1 MPDADREMWQN
12 LSMAPADE
20 TETETLRRAAM
31 ACLLEGMEEAGL
43 GAIPPQAVVAPA
55 TVIHAAETSD
65 LSLEQRIEACR
76 LCALGSAR
84 QCSVPGEGSPTAR
97 IMILGNAPGEAEDRE
112 GRPFVGPAGQLLDK
126 IIQGGMGLKREEVFL
141 SNTLKCRPAE
151 DRAALTSELDAC
163 APYLE
168 EQIAA
173 VQPEL
178 LIVLGQEAAQ
188 HLLKTD
194 LSLSRLRGE
203 LHHRPQGGPVVLVT
217 YHPASLL
224 QDPEQ
229 KRACWEDIQLGL
241 RHLGLGRASS

>member
-1 MPDADREMWQN
+1 
-12 LSMAPADE
+12 MASADE
-20 TETETLRRAAM
+20 TETLRHAAM
-31 ACLLEGMEEAGL
+31 ACILEGMEEAGL
-43 GAIPPQAVVAPA
+43 GSIPPQVVVASA
-55 TVIHAAETSD
+55 AASHTAETAG
-65 LSLEQRIEACR
+65 LGLNERVEACR
-76 LCALGSAR
+76 LCSLGSAR
-84 QCSVPGEGSPTAR
+84 QCSVPGEGPSTAR
-97 IMILGNAPGEAEDRE
+97 IMILGSAPGEAEDLQ
-112 GRPFVGPAGQLLDK
+112 GRPFLGPAGQLLDK

-151 DRAALTSELDAC
+151 DRAALTTELDAC

-178 LIVLGQEAAQ
+178 LIALGQEAAQ

-203 LHHRPQGGPVVLVT
+203 LHHRPQGGPMVLVT
-217 YHPASLL
+217 YHPAYLL
-224 QDPEQ
+224 QYPEQ

-241 RHLGLGRASS
+241 RYLGLGPSAS